1 MQVHSALSLAAALR
15 TVSSAEL
22 TRTSFSLSPLHFE
35 IMVDACSK
43 RKQGYA
49 QEFNNP
55 TCTVQPVIYVIW
67 TG

>member
-1 MQVHSALSLAAALR
+1 
-15 TVSSAEL
+15 VSSAEL